1 MDTRLLRF
9 YEQELAFMREMGRE
23 FAEAYPKI
31 ASRLGM
37 EGLEVLDPYVE
48 RMLEGFAFLAAR
60 VQLELD
66 LQYPALTQHLL
77 EIVYPHYLAPVPS
90 MMVARFEPDPAQGG
104 MNGGFVLERGTILRS
119 PLREEDQTSCDFRTA
134 HDVTLWPIEIAE
146 TEYLDGRSE
155 LVSRG
160 LDGASTARAAIRL
173 RLRRTDEG
181 AISELPIDRLSLYFS
196 GTDREP
202 WLLHETILNRGV
214 GVAGKSTDRRRD
226 WVLHATG
233 RGIAPMGFSTDE
245 ALLPRPAQSFDGYR
259 AIQEYFAL
267 PQRYFFAGLSGLRPL
282 IGRAE
287 DTEADIFILLSEGAP
302 ELRATLR
309 PSSFSLFAT
318 PAINLFA
325 KRCDRVHVDGKRT
338 EYEVVADR
346 TATFDFEIHS
356 LTRVIGISSED
367 DDDTVFRP
375 FYSSDDFTAAGE
387 SHDAYYTIR
396 RRMRQ
401 RSERQRLKG
410 TRTNYLG
417 SDMFVSL
424 VDRAQVPFKGRM
436 DQLSV
441 SALVTNRDLPL
452 VMPLGGGDTDFDLP
466 EGGPVASVRAV
477 AGPTRP
483 RPSLVSSGDAGWRL
497 ISHLSLNYLSIA
509 ETGSGDPAAALRELL
524 GLYRTPGDQ
533 AMSKQIEGIVSVS
546 TRPIVRR
553 ISDPVLSTAVRGLEL
568 SVGFD
573 ESYYEGSGVYL
584 LGAVMRDFFA
594 RYVSVNSFTET
605 VIHSHDR
612 GEIARWPATSGRRQV
627 V

>member
-9 YEQELAFMREMGRE
+9 YEQELSFMREMGRE

-31 ASRLGM
+31 ASRLGV

-66 LQYPALTQHLL
+66 LQYPRFTQHLL

-90 MMVARFEPDPAQGG
+90 MMVARFDPDPAQGG
-104 MNGGFVLERGTILRS
+104 LDGGFLLERGTILRS
-119 PLREEDQTSCDFRTA
+119 PLREDDQTACDYRTA
-134 HDVTLWPIEIAE
+134 HTLTLWPLEIAE
-146 TEYLDGRSE
+146 TEYVEGRSE

-160 LDGASTARAAIRL
+160 LDGQKTARAALRL
-173 RLRRTDEG
+173 RLRRIDSKPI
-181 AISELPIDRLSLYFS
+181 AELALDDLTLYFS
-196 GTDREP
+196 GADREP
-202 WLLHETILNRGV
+202 WLLHEAILSRGV
-214 GVAGKSTDRRRD
+214 GVAMRSTDRRRD
-226 WVLHATG
+226 WVTHAAG
-233 RGIAPMGFSTDE
+233 KAIAPLGFGPDE

-259 AIQEYFAL
+259 LIQEYFAL
-267 PQRYFFAGLSGLRPL
+267 PQRYFFAQLSGLRPL
-282 IGRAE
+282 LGRAE
-287 DTEADIFILLSEGAP
+287 GGEVDLYILLSQSTP
-302 ELRATLR
+302 ELRATLA
-309 PSSFSLFAT
+309 PGSFSLFAA

-338 EYEVVADR
+338 EYEVFADR
-346 TATFDFEIHS
+346 TATFDYEIHS
-356 LTRVIGISSED
+356 LTRVVGVSSEE
-367 DDDTVFRP
+367 DDDTVFKP
-375 FYSSDDFTAAGE
+375 FFSADDFTPAGE
-387 SHDAYYTIR
+387 SHEAYFAVS

-401 RSERQRLKG
+401 RSERQRLRG

-417 SDMFVSL
+417 SDVFVSL
-424 VDRAQVPFKGRM
+424 VDRDQAPFRGAL

-441 SALVTNRDLPL
+441 SALVTNRDLPM
-452 VMPLGGGDTDFDLP
+452 VMPLGSGETDFELP
-466 EGGPVASVRAV
+466 EGAPVLAVRAL

-483 RPSLVSSGDAGWRL
+483 RPSLVTSGDSGWRL

-509 ETGSGDPAAALRELL
+509 ETGAGDPAAAMRELL

-533 AMSKQIEGIVSVS
+533 AMAKQIEGIVSVA

-553 ISDPVLSTAVRGLEL
+553 MADQVLSTAVRGLEL

-573 ESYYEGSGVYL
+573 ESYYEGSSVYL
-584 LGAVMRDFFA
+584 LGSVLRSFFA
-594 RYVSVNSFTET
+594 RYVTLNSFTET

-612 GEIARWPATSGRRQV
+612 GEIARWPATSGLRQV
-627 V
+627 I